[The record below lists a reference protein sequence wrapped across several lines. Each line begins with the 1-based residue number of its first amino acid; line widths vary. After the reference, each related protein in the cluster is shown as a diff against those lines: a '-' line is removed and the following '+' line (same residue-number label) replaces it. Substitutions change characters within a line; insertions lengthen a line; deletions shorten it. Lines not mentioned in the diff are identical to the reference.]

1 MQRRKTHFQKNLAS
15 LAILSSVTFLQNASC
30 AQPNSNSALDLSQYK
45 TNEEVEYVLP
55 DILKNYSRIVI
66 NFDGSIQTAHLPDN
80 NQMVNAV
87 ANSNRQAHQRMCELI
102 DSGLSPE
109 AALQQVLGEIEQGNF
124 IGDIPSGATFTDGCN
139 IV

>member
-1 MQRRKTHFQKNLAS
+1 MQRRKTHFQKKLAS
-15 LAILSSVTFLQNASC
+15 LAILSSVTFLQNVSC

-45 TNEEVEYVLP
+45 TNEEVENALSE
-55 DILKNYSRIVI
+55 IITNYSRVVV
-66 NFDGSIQTAHLPDN
+66 NFDGSVQTVHLPNN

-102 DSGLSPE
+102 DSGMSPE

-124 IGDIPSGATFTDGCN
+124 IGDIPSGATFTDDCN

>member
-1 MQRRKTHFQKNLAS
+1 MQRNKTRFQKNLAS
-15 LAILSSVTFLQNASC
+15 LAILSSATFLQNISC
-30 AQPNSNSALDLSQYK
+30 AQPHSNSALDLSQYK
-45 TNEEVEYVLP
+45 TNEEVENALP

-66 NFDGSIQTAHLPDN
+66 NAAGSVQTVHLPNN

-87 ANSNRQAHQRMCELI
+87 ANSNRQAHQRMYELI
-102 DSGLSPE
+102 ASGMSPE

-124 IGDIPSGATFTDGCN
+124 IGDIPGGATFTDDCN

>member
-1 MQRRKTHFQKNLAS
+1 MQINKTRFQKNLAS
-15 LAILSSVTFLQNASC
+15 LAILSSVTFLQNVSC

-45 TNEEVEYVLP
+45 TNEEVENALP
-55 DILKNYSRIVI
+55 DILKNYSRIVV
-66 NFDGSIQTAHLPDN
+66 NFDGSVQTAHLPDN

-87 ANSNRQAHQRMCELI
+87 ANSNRQAHQRMYELSA
-102 DSGLSPE
+102 SGMSPE
-109 AALQQVLGEIEQGNF
+109 AALQQVLGEIEQGKF